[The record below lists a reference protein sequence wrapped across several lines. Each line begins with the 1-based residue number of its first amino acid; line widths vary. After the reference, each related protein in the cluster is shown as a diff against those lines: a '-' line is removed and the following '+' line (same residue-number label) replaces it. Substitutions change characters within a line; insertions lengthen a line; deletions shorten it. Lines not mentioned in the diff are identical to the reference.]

1 MNDIIIMVDKNA
13 MAYKKCL
20 FQKLGNKQQNLQNKL
35 KFEFEDEIV
44 EGQAWLEFEIDGVKK
59 FTSMEKY
66 ELGYQIDIK
75 NCLLTSS
82 QVSVDLKIT
91 QDEEHDGVPVF
102 ITNIITFDVEQTINA
117 EKELIENYPDFVS
130 EAKKVI
136 DKIELTGDGNK
147 YLSDDGTYKTIS
159 EISGGLNDY
168 NQLNNKP
175 QINNVELSNNKTL
188 ESLGIQSKMDKITN
202 TELDD
207 LFSDL

>member
-13 MAYKKCL
+13 IAYKKCS
-20 FQKLGNKQQNLQNKL
+20 FQKIGNEQQNLQNKL
-35 KFEFEDEIV
+35 KFEFEDEVV
-44 EGQAWLEFEIDGVKK
+44 EGQAWLEYEIDGVKK
-59 FTSMEKY
+59 FTPMEQY
-66 ELGYQIDIK
+66 EKGYQIDIK
-75 NCLLTSS
+75 NSLLTGN

-91 QDEEHDGVPVF
+91 QDEEPEGVPVF
-102 ITNIITFDVEQTINA
+102 VTNIVTFDVEQTINA
-117 EKELIENYPDFVS
+117 EKELIENYSDFVS

>member
-1 MNDIIIMVDKNA
+1 MNDVIIMVDKNA
-13 MAYKKCL
+13 LAYKKCS
-20 FQKLGNKQQNLQNKL
+20 FQKIGNEQQNLQNKL

-44 EGQAWLEFEIDGVKK
+44 EGQAWLEYEIDGVKK
-59 FTSMEKY
+59 FTPMEKY
-66 ELGYQIDIK
+66 EKGYQVDIK
-75 NCLLTSS
+75 NSLLTGN

-91 QDEEHDGVPVF
+91 QDEEPEGVPVF
-102 ITNIITFDVEQTINA
+102 VTNIVTFDVEQTINA
-117 EKELIENYPDFVS
+117 EKELIENYSDFVS

>member
-20 FQKLGNKQQNLQNKL
+20 FQKLGNEQQNLQNKL